1 MRTKGSIVSILTE
14 LIRHVVEDCS
24 LVVFDLEDEGRD
36 HAFAIVPARIGEPWG
51 GGHMTL
57 ASWDVSLKEWAFLSA
72 LTNHD
77 SLLVDVVV
85 VVVRWVAGLEDALLS
100 GVIPP

>member
-36 HAFAIVPARIGEPWG
+36 HAFAIVPARIGEP
-51 GGHMTL
+51 
-57 ASWDVSLKEWAFLSA
+57 
-72 LTNHD
+72 
-77 SLLVDVVV
+77 
-85 VVVRWVAGLEDALLS
+85 
-100 GVIPP
+100 